1 MEVQRNAFGRQLE
14 SFETKLTMQSLKPG
28 GGATPLRAVFIRAP
42 EIVRVGPAATVIAQ
56 LPDGRIV
63 AARQGN
69 VVGISFHP
77 EIAGETRLHRWLL
90 EQAAQHAR
98 RG

>member
-1 MEVQRNAFGRQLE
+1 VVAQLE
-14 SFETKLTMQSLKPG
+14 G
-28 GGATPLRAVFIRAP
+28 G
-42 EIVRVGPAATVIAQ
+42 E
-56 LPDGRIV
+56 IV

-77 EIAGETRLHRWLL
+77 EIAGEKRLHRWLV
-90 EQAAQHAR
+90 EQAATAR

>member
-1 MEVQRNAFGRQLE
+1 
-14 SFETKLTMQSLKPG
+14 
-28 GGATPLRAVFIRAP
+28 
-42 EIVRVGPAATVIAQ
+42 VIAQ
-56 LPDGRIV
+56 LSDERIV

-77 EIAGETRLHRWLL
+77 EIAGETRLHRWVL
-90 EQAAQHAR
+90 EQAARTSR